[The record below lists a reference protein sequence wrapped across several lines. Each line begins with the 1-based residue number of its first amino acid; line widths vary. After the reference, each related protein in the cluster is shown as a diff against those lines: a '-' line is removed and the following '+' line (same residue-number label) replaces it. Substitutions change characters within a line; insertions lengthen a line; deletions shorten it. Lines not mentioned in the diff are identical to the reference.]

1 MGANSELEYLDV
13 RDFFY
18 RFFDIDLN
26 VFTAISVIMQLG
38 IIAWLLFEIYNR
50 IRDTQA
56 ERVIR
61 GLVLL
66 TPLVLL
72 CYIFKLA
79 LLTKLIEFLFPTILI
94 GLIVIFAPEFR
105 RVLMHIGSE
114 TSVMNIVSVKD
125 SKQNLKNATD
135 ELIDAL
141 GEMQASHTGAIIA
154 LEKNKVDRF
163 YVNHGCEINAK
174 LTKELLLTIFSPK
187 SPLHDGAVT
196 VKGSLIQAASV
207 ILPMTENPKLDW
219 QYGTRHR
226 AAIGFTEVTESL
238 CIVVSEET
246 GDISVAHQGKL
257 VRCPS
262 LVDVR
267 AHIKD
272 FYAQLS
278 RNK

>member
-1 MGANSELEYLDV
+1 MPETVELDYVNV
-13 RDFFY
+13 REFFY
-18 RFFDIDLN
+18 KYFDIDLSLLSS
-26 VFTAISVIMQLG
+26 ISIILQLA
-38 IIAWLLFEIYNR
+38 IIAWLAYEIYMR

-66 TPLVLL
+66 MPLVLL
-72 CYIFKLA
+72 CYIFKLT
-79 LLTKLIEFLFPTILI
+79 LLTKLIQVLAPTVLV

-105 RVLMHIGSE
+105 RVLIHLGSE
-114 TSVMNIVSVKD
+114 GSVISRIQPEP
-125 SKQNLKNATD
+125 KQNLNQANE
-135 ELIDAL
+135 ELVTAL
-141 GEMQASHTGAIIA
+141 AELQANHTGAIIV

-163 YVNHGCEINAK
+163 YVDPGHQIHAK
-174 LTKELLLTIFSPK
+174 LSKELLLTIFSPK

-196 VKGSLIQAASV
+196 VRGSNIEAAGV

-226 AAIGFTEVTESL
+226 AAIGFTEITESL
-238 CIVVSEET
+238 CLVVSEET

-262 LVDVR
+262 LADLR
-267 AHIKD
+267 AHIRE
-272 FYAQLS
+272 FYTQLN
-278 RNK
+278 RTN